1 MSRLKYIIIPILVI
15 FLAQI
20 CKCIIYFIKN
30 KRVSIDVF
38 IDGMGGMPSA
48 HASCVSS
55 LTSLIYLDYGIYAP
69 IFSIVLIFSLIVI
82 YDAMGIRYESGLHA
96 NIINK
101 ISNSNL
107 KENIG
112 HRPIEVLVGV
122 IFGIIFSLILNIII
136 K

>member
-1 MSRLKYIIIPILVI
+1 MNRLKYIIIPILVI

-20 CKCIIYFIKN
+20 CKSIIYFIKN

-38 IDGMGGMPSA
+38 VDGMGGMPSA

-55 LTSLIYLDYGIYAP
+55 LTCLIYLDYGIYAP
-69 IFSIVLIFSLIVI
+69 IFSIVLIFSLIVM

-122 IFGIIFSLILNIII
+122 IFGIVFSLVLNVII